1 MGITTAKV
9 SASIKGMIIAVALT
23 GLLQTEGDSIGA
35 DGWRP
40 LSTLDRKIPLLEAFL
55 PPETGGA
62 GAIGATAAPLGVIE
76 VQVVFAAGALCFF
89 ICADIAT
96 LPIFRP
102 PVISVFINEPL
113 ASIHPLTVLSEE
125 KEDEEQQHCLQ

>member
-1 MGITTAKV
+1 
-9 SASIKGMIIAVALT
+9 MIITVALT

-40 LSTLDRKIPLLEAFL
+40 LNTSRRPIPLLVAFL
-55 PPETGGA
+55 PPDTGGA
-62 GAIGATAAPLGVIE
+62 SAIGATAAPFVFCG

-102 PVISVFINEPL
+102 PGISVFINEPL
-113 ASIHPLTVLSEE
+113 ASIHPLTVLREE
-125 KEDEEQQHCLQ
+125 KEEEEQQHCLQSKAFVDFL